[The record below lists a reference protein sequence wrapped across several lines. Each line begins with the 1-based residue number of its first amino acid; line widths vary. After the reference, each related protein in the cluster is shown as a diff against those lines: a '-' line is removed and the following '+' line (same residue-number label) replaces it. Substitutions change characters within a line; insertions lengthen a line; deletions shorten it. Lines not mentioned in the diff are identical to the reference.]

1 MRDTVYIK
9 MSVTP
14 EIYDLFKQYASF
26 LNLSLADMTRYAVIR
41 DAVANSFIS
50 KGEADNLWKRR
61 KKRVKS
67 VRKSAAKTGSNG

>member
-14 EIYDLFKQYASF
+14 EIYDLFKQYSAS
-26 LNLSLADMTRYAVIR
+26 LDLSLADMTRFAVIR

-50 KGEADNLWKRR
+50 KEEADNLWKRR

-67 VRKSAAKTGSNG
+67 VHKSRAKTGLNG